1 MPTKINLTKFEIH
14 IIFNLLMK
22 VGNIDNRKKPKSI
35 PQIVNISSGFSQDSA
50 LIDSI
55 LPCEF
60 KNS

>member
-1 MPTKINLTKFEIH
+1 
-14 IIFNLLMK
+14 MK
-22 VGNIDNRKKPKSI
+22 VGNIDNRKKPKSML
-35 PQIVNISSGFSQDSA
+35 QIVNISSGFSQDCT